1 VSFIVVYGSVTTPK
15 RNGLGLVTYASVAG
29 SLVWMKAQRSDM
41 LKFIRIWRRSTMI
54 PLNDIWIAAFA
65 MRHEMSLLARD
76 GHFERIDGLNLMAL

>member
-1 VSFIVVYGSVTTPK
+1 
-15 RNGLGLVTYASVAG
+15 
-29 SLVWMKAQRSDM
+29 
-41 LKFIRIWRRSTMI
+41 MI